1 MNMKG
6 SVFYRK
12 IPILHFCSLF
22 ILILS
27 GVITGCTTVHKDFAP
42 FYPAQ
47 ETADKIEAKAA
58 IVLPDELCSLY
69 YKPRDFQEFLL
80 GPIVCDNAR
89 NAARAAFTEPSFF
102 SNENQAEMSKA
113 DIIGILRPG
122 RVWLYGIR
130 KIPATVIANAYLSWE
145 ARSPDGQRLY
155 GASVRGSG
163 ADQRTFGGA
172 GVRYQSSMQKCMDDL
187 TRNLFNQMVSAK
199 NRGTE
204 NAIAVKH
211 IREALET
218 CQVGVT
224 TYAQYRKM
232 KDDEWHIFALQES
245 AKQGKKSFSYLID
258 PTSDNYESSIG
269 SWVTEW
275 SSRQPV
281 VESLRPSVY
290 LPESRID
297 QTEFSDIYIKE
308 LVGTVDDNLPLCEL
322 VFEGNDMNNLV
333 LTRRTF
339 RNDSS
344 QSGAFLSVD
353 ALFDGLNENVQ
364 RWVKLRPG
372 MSTSEV
378 ISVIGQPP
386 RMTLNTAV
394 NGWLFEYGYGLVEI
408 YNNGGLSR
416 WKLN

>member
-1 MNMKG
+1 MK
-6 SVFYRK
+6 SSISYRK
-12 IPILHFCSLF
+12 MPLLYFCSLCLF
-22 ILILS
+22 ILS
-27 GVITGCTTVHKDFAP
+27 GVIAGCTTVHKDFAP

-47 ETADKIEAKAA
+47 ETADKVEAKAA

-102 SNENQAEMSKA
+102 SDENRAEMSKA

-122 RVWLYGIR
+122 RVWLHGIR
-130 KIPATVIANAYLSWE
+130 KIPATVIANADLSWE
-145 ARSPDGQRLY
+145 ARSPDGKRLY

-199 NRGTE
+199 NRGAE
-204 NAIAVKH
+204 NAIAAKH
-211 IREALET
+211 IRGALET
-218 CQVGVT
+218 CRVGIT
-224 TYAQYRKM
+224 TYAQYRQM
-232 KDDEWHIFALQES
+232 KDDQWHIFALQER
-245 AKQGKKSFSYLID
+245 AKQGKNSFSYLID
-258 PTSDNYESSIG
+258 PISDKYESSIG

-275 SSRQPV
+275 SRRQPV

-290 LPESRID
+290 LPESKID
-297 QTEFSDIYIKE
+297 QAEISDIYIKE
-308 LVGTVDDNLPLCEL
+308 LVGPVYDNLPLCEL
-322 VFEGNDMNNLV
+322 VFEGNDMNNLI

-339 RNDSS
+339 RNAYPA
-344 QSGAFLSVD
+344 SGSYLSVD
-353 ALFDGLNENVQ
+353 VLFDGPNENVQ
-364 RWVKLRPG
+364 RWAKLRPG
-372 MSTSEV
+372 MSKSEV

-386 RMTLNTAV
+386 RMTLDTAV
-394 NGWLFEYGYGLVEI
+394 NGWLFEYGYGFVEI
-408 YNNGGLSR
+408 YNHGGLSR